1 MEIVKDM
8 TTARQSKDQETLNTL
23 AIELTELLWKPDI
36 GMSFQELSEGFG
48 YVDTQNKLVKRRVLD
63 ETINKNQ
70 RN

>member
-8 TTARQSKDQETLNTL
+8 TTARQNKDQETFNTF
-23 AIELTELLWKPDI
+23 AIELAERLWTPNI
-36 GMSFQELSEGFG
+36 GMSFQELAEGFG

-70 RN
+70 RH